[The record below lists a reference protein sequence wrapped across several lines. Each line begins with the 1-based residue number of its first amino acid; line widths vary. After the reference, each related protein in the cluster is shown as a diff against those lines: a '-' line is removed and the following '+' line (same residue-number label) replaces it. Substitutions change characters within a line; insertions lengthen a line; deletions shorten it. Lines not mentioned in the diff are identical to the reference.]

1 VLLADTFVLGDV
13 NKDGAVDLLDVS
25 PFVELLSDG
34 GFQCEADI
42 NGDGQLDLLDVEP
55 FVDLIAG

>member
-1 VLLADTFVLGDV
+1 MLGDV